1 MRATDHQRLAADP
14 GLSAWVTASA
24 GTGKTHVL
32 TDRVL
37 RLLLTDCPP
46 ERILCLTFTKAAAA
60 EMANRLHGRLGAWAA
75 ASEADLRRDLTD
87 LTGLTFDAQTMKLAP
102 RLFARVLDTP
112 GGFKVQTIH
121 SFCEALLRRFPLEAE
136 LAPHFQVMD
145 ERQAGDV
152 LDQALQKVL
161 QDDAQRPKPLVAAL
175 MALVDE
181 ETFGKLMSD
190 LSTDRARLQR
200 LLDGAEGMTGLLKK
214 VRRTL
219 SLAPG
224 EDEAG
229 LLQAA
234 SMEEQFKGP
243 ELHHVAAAM
252 LQGGETERR
261 HGQAI
266 MGWLTVPQDRMKYF
280 DSYLAA
286 FFTEQG
292 KGKPYAKPLT
302 KKTMAAVPHG
312 LETIK
317 GEVERL
323 EALRHRRNGA
333 RVAAATEMLLAL
345 GAQ

>member
-60 EMANRLHGRLGAWAA
+60 EMANRLHGRLGSWVA
-75 ASEADLRRDLTD
+75 ASEEDLRRDLTD
-87 LTGLTFDAQTMKLAP
+87 LTGLTFDGQTMKLAP

-145 ERQAGDV
+145 ERQARDV

-181 ETFGKLMSD
+181 ETFGKLM
-190 LSTDRARLQR
+190 
-200 LLDGAEGMTGLLKK
+200 
-214 VRRTL
+214 
-219 SLAPG
+219 
-224 EDEAG
+224 
-229 LLQAA
+229 
-234 SMEEQFKGP
+234 
-243 ELHHVAAAM
+243 
-252 LQGGETERR
+252 
-261 HGQAI
+261 
-266 MGWLTVPQDRMKYF
+266 
-280 DSYLAA
+280 
-286 FFTEQG
+286 
-292 KGKPYAKPLT
+292 
-302 KKTMAAVPHG
+302 
-312 LETIK
+312 
-317 GEVERL
+317 
-323 EALRHRRNGA
+323 
-333 RVAAATEMLLAL
+333 
-345 GAQ
+345 